1 MNENLQQ
8 HNDEPTDNHIW
19 NEEVATTYVEKYGE
33 HPINHL
39 TAERAGLSP
48 DDYLLD
54 IGCGSGSAL
63 RAAATIVTHGE
74 LIGVDPTPAM
84 VRISQTESAD
94 HPGFGRMRFLLG
106 GAEALPLPD
115 NRVTVCWAIN
125 SLHHWQDIAQ
135 GLAEARRVI
144 VPNGRFIVVE
154 EIFPEGHGFEADEVK
169 MHLSSAGF
177 EVEGASIQET
187 DDAQFN
193 VLVARNVVEHNVK
206 ED

>member
-8 HNDEPTDNHIW
+8 HDDEPTDNHIW

-33 HPINHL
+33 HPINRQ
-39 TAERAGLSP
+39 TAERAGLTP

-63 RAAATIVTHGE
+63 RAAATIVTHGQ

-84 VRISQTESAD
+84 VRFSQTESAD